1 MNCFICSCEINDSES
16 YLECQ
21 FCHNK
26 THYECLDPINQL
38 VCSNCKN
45 PYQPF
50 LIINHMRSYDMLQ
63 WMNKFIETRVD
74 DVNNDL
80 ETASKIIKVYADRID
95 NVGIKTFKYISGLI
109 KDIQQF
115 INNKSIRENFDGYIQ
130 TNELFDEVCDELKK
144 HRIIGYIKRDFDEFA
159 FAVRV
164 NEIEAFVKL
173 GKEKL
178 YDLHQR
184 YSTLGLIIDDYET
197 YLSSFHSIFPNTVT
211 DEKELD
217 VLKYA
222 FEHNTVFV
230 SLRNIRVYPSEENI
244 SKLREINEFI
254 ERNFPEIMNIVLQT
268 PDDILQEL
276 MNEKKYCKMIFPSKI
291 FSKIGYKL
299 VHHTFDKHINAINI
313 CEKCN
318 GRVDD
323 NYVCIQC
330 KTRYCSECMKPLD
343 KDHIDGTKD
352 RDDKASFQDA
362 YGSERPSTKG
372 HICMQVDIDEWK
384 MLQKTTKPCP
394 ICGLRIEKLRGCDD
408 MFCTNCHNGF
418 SWNTLAVKEGAFHNP
433 ERQKW
438 LEETKKTSTKLSET
452 FRKFPISDVVSF
464 FNDLKSGYMMRDGS
478 NRNIVNLFAEFDE
491 KTIQLLLNE
500 YKQKHLYVDM
510 YQRKYKLGKDKIS
523 HAMFYKELEW
533 FLMEVMI
540 RVGKIFESDSKASDE
555 EIMDTYSFIWN
566 GCCVLDMIENK
577 LKITSMPLIDN
588 LRNNVRKNISS
599 MMKGGYKGPVNM
611 FSDGRMS
618 TLIKKE

>member
-26 THYECLDPINQL
+26 THYECLDPVNQL
-38 VCSNCKN
+38 VCSNCKIPYN
-45 PYQPF
+45 PF
-50 LIINHMRSYDMLQ
+50 IIINHMRIYDMLQ

-95 NVGIKTFKYISGLI
+95 NVGIETFKYISGLI

-130 TNELFDEVCDELKK
+130 TNKLFDEVCDELKK
-144 HRIIGYIKRDFDEFA
+144 HCIISYMKSDFDEFV

-164 NEIEAFVKL
+164 NEIDTFIKL

-184 YSTLGLIIDDYET
+184 YSTLALIIDDYET
-197 YLSSFHSIFPNTVT
+197 YLSSFHSIFPNHTT

-230 SLRNIRVYPSEENI
+230 SLRNIRVYPSEENV

-254 ERNFPEIMNIVLQT
+254 ERNFPEIMDIVLQT

-330 KTRYCSECMKPLD
+330 KTRYCSKCMKTLD
-343 KDHIDGTKD
+343 
-352 RDDKASFQDA
+352 
-362 YGSERPSTKG
+362 EG
-372 HICMQVDIDEWK
+372 HICLSTDINEWK
-384 MLQKTTKPCP
+384 LIQKTTKPCP

-438 LEETKKTSTKLSET
+438 LEETKKASTKLSET
-452 FRKFPISDVVSF
+452 FRKFPISDVVMF
-464 FNDLKSGYMMRDGS
+464 FNDLKSGYMMRDGN
-478 NRNIVNLFAEFDE
+478 NRNLVKMFEEFDE
-491 KTIQLLLNE
+491 KSIQLLLNDYNE
-500 YKQKHLYVDM
+500 QQLYVDM
-510 YQRKYKLGKDKIS
+510 YQRKYILGKDKIPLT
-523 HAMFYKELEW
+523 MFYKELEW
-533 FLMEVMI
+533 FLIEIMM
-540 RVGKIFESDSKASDE
+540 RVGKIFENDVKTSDDE
-555 EIMDTYSFIWN
+555 LMDAYSFIWN
-566 GCCVLDMIENK
+566 GCCVLVMIENK
-577 LKITSMPLIDN
+577 FKTASTPLIDN
-588 LRNNVRKNISS
+588 LRNNAHKNIVS
-599 MMKGGYKGPVNM
+599 MIKNGYQGLVNA
-611 FSDGRMS
+611 FGDSEIS
-618 TLIKKE
+618 ELLKKR